1 MPPRLPLLD
10 ICRFLLATILCV
22 APAVA
27 PRPVRAAD
35 ATAKEEG
42 FEPLFVDDALTG
54 WVKEGPAGFSRHGNV
69 IACDG
74 SGEYPNWLR
83 SEAVYENFVLRFDFR
98 LGLYGEGGVFLHA
111 PRYGRNSNVGFEVQL
126 SDDTRNRE
134 PATISSGAIFGAV
147 PPREQ
152 ASRPLKQWNS
162 VEVTFDWPR
171 LRVVLNDRLVQDLDV
186 SQDPELR
193 DRLRSGYL
201 GLQDRGKPYELRN
214 LRIKRLPEKERW
226 QALFDGSTFSGWS
239 ILQPEGAK
247 WTIEQGEIVARN
259 GNGYLVTDDQW
270 RDFDFQVYVKA
281 SPQTN
286 GGIFFRWKTLVPKDR
301 GFEIQIEDIADS
313 NNPTGSIYDL
323 VRARTLPVTPGQW
336 YLLQIHVAGSTCR
349 VRVNGENVAA
359 TERLNLV
366 RAGHISLQMH
376 SSSGTIHFFDP
387 RVRPADG
394 EQTGANSA
402 AR

>member
-1 MPPRLPLLD
+1 MSSRFRNLV
-10 ICRFLLATILCV
+10 ICLVCRAAILWLAT
-22 APAVA
+22 AVA
-27 PRPVRAAD
+27 PCLIRAAD
-35 ATAKEEG
+35 TASTEDG
-42 FEPLFVDDALTG
+42 FEPLFADDALTG

-111 PRYGRNSNVGFEVQL
+111 PRYGRNSNVGFEIQL

-162 VEVTFDWPR
+162 VEATFDWPR

-214 LRIKRLPEKERW
+214 LRIKRLANKERW
-226 QALFDGSTFSGWS
+226 QALFDGSTFSGWN
-239 ILQPEGAK
+239 LVQPEGAK

-259 GNGYLVTDDQW
+259 GNGYLVTEKEWQ
-270 RDFDFQVYVKA
+270 DFDFQVYVKA
-281 SPQTN
+281 SPNTN
-286 GGIFFRWKTLVPKDR
+286 GGVFFRWKTLVPKDR

-323 VRARTLPVTPGQW
+323 VRARTLPVTPGEW
-336 YLLQIHVAGSTCR
+336 YLLQLHATGSACR

-359 TERLNLV
+359 TERLNLI

-376 SSSGTIHFFDP
+376 SSVGTIRFFDP
-387 RVRPADG
+387 RIKPADG
-394 EQTGANSA
+394 EPTGANAA

>member
-1 MPPRLPLLD
+1 MPPRLPLLNV
-10 ICRFLLATILCV
+10 CRLLLATILCV

-27 PRPVRAAD
+27 PRQVRAAD
-35 ATAKEEG
+35 ATATEEG

-54 WVKEGPAGFSRHGNV
+54 WVREGAAGFSRHGNV

-83 SEAVYENFVLRFDFR
+83 SKADYENFVLRFDFR
-98 LGLYGEGGVFLHA
+98 LGLYGEGGIFLHA

-186 SQDPELR
+186 SQDHELR

-214 LRIKRLPEKERW
+214 LRIKRLPDKERW
-226 QALFDGSTFSGWS
+226 QALFDGSTFAGWS

-270 RDFDFQVYVKA
+270 ENFDFQVYVKA

-336 YLLQIHVAGSTCR
+336 YLLQIHVAESTCR

-387 RVRPADG
+387 RIKATEG